1 MATAIDIAVTT
12 TTYNV
17 SITAEPNEYIVNITT
32 NGGSG
37 IESVTGTTVDN
48 TDPLNPI
55 VEVPNLA
62 QVLAIDNKTNDIPI
76 VSNNGNGYLYVND
89 ETTILGNDFGGI
101 KKITISEDTFRF
113 DTTVRFDFE
122 SKGINL
128 NTTSD
133 GLGIPRLT
141 TAQMNAIVL
150 PTNGMIVWNTTE
162 SATYQYNGA
171 TWNALIEAIPTAAID
186 RGTFSG
192 EFALSNAVR
201 GGEYT
206 PLTQTGA
213 LTLSIGAS
221 AVNGGIDTVLLTANG
236 SAISGFSTWKK
247 LSSDSISTT
256 AATVMFIMV
265 RQYQGVI
272 YYTVNIIT

>member
-1 MATAIDIAVTT
+1 MATEIDIAVTT

-17 SITAEPNEYIVNITT
+17 SITADPNEYIVNITT

-55 VEVPNLA
+55 VEVPNLT
-62 QVLAIDNKTNDIPI
+62 QVLETGNTTVDIGILLTNPPGDFASLNHNQLNVTDGDYTGSLKKNVLQFFNIATGLTTNFLPTGLSLIKSGSESTEVSFETPTALNNILIPNQSGTIAMLSDIP
-76 VSNNGNGYLYVND
+76 
-89 ETTILGNDFGGI
+89 T
-101 KKITISEDTFRF
+101 
-113 DTTVRFDFE
+113 
-122 SKGINL
+122 
-128 NTTSD
+128 
-133 GLGIPRLT
+133 
-141 TAQMNAIVL
+141 
-150 PTNGMIVWNTTE
+150 
-162 SATYQYNGA
+162 
-171 TWNALIEAIPTAAID
+171 IPTAAID

-221 AVNGGIDTVLLTANG
+221 SVNGGIDTVLLTANG

>member
-1 MATAIDIAVTT
+1 MATEIDIAVTT

-17 SITAEPNEYIVNITT
+17 TIVAEPNEYVVNITT
-32 NGGSG
+32 NASGGG
-37 IESVTGTTVDN
+37 VESVTGTTVDN
-48 TDPLNPI
+48 TDPLNP
-55 VEVPNLA
+55 VVGVPNLM
-62 QVLAIDNKTNDIPI
+62 QVLAVGDREYKAIGDLNYTFIPADAQKWISFENSLGQEATI
-76 VSNNGNGYLYVND
+76 VSTGCLVNCASPFVVACGSLTITAGSGVTLYDLQSADLNVNVND
-89 ETTILGNDFGGI
+89 VVYPRGYIGQL
-101 KKITISEDTFRF
+101 KKIS
-113 DTTVRFDFE
+113 
-122 SKGINL
+122 
-128 NTTSD
+128 NTDWAVVAVSD
-133 GLGIPRLT
+133 
-141 TAQMNAIVL
+141 AKSAI
-150 PTNGMIVWNTTE
+150 
-162 SATYQYNGA
+162 QRGA
-171 TWNALIEAIPTAAID
+171 
-186 RGTFSG
+186 FSG

-236 SAISGFSTWKK
+236 SAIDGFSTWKK

-256 AATVMFIMV
+256 ASTVMFIMV

>member
-1 MATAIDIAVTT
+1 MATEIDIAVTT
-12 TTYNV
+12 TTYDV
-17 SITAEPNEYIVNITT
+17 TITASPNEYIVNITT
-32 NGGSG
+32 NAGGG
-37 IESVTGTTVDN
+37 IESVTGLTVDN
-48 TDPLNPI
+48 TDPLNPVVNVPTLQEI
-55 VEVPNLA
+55 TDNESGLSVTDGVIQATALVATNGVQGEEVAAIYGDDSVILRPQGLSVDFQRGANQGQLNANGIDGNYTWELPNADGTIAL
-62 QVLAIDNKTNDIPI
+62 TSDIP
-76 VSNNGNGYLYVND
+76 
-89 ETTILGNDFGGI
+89 T
-101 KKITISEDTFRF
+101 
-113 DTTVRFDFE
+113 
-122 SKGINL
+122 
-128 NTTSD
+128 
-133 GLGIPRLT
+133 
-141 TAQMNAIVL
+141 
-150 PTNGMIVWNTTE
+150 
-162 SATYQYNGA
+162 
-171 TWNALIEAIPTAAID
+171 IPTAAIE
-186 RGTFSG
+186 RGVFSG